1 MLKPPNP
8 PRPLVPKPVPKPDVP
23 VVVPVPSP
31 EENPNPLF
39 WVLLN
44 NPPTNE
50 HTNIGQCHGAVQ
62 ETESKRPLVV
72 TVSILQNIYMDLT
85 VYVTE
90 TFIRI

>member
-1 MLKPPNP
+1 MLKPPNA

-44 NPPTNE
+44 NPPTNG
-50 HTNIGQCHGAVQ
+50 HTNIIGQCHSAAQ
-62 ETESKRPLVV
+62 ETAW
-72 TVSILQNIYMDLT
+72 
-85 VYVTE
+85 
-90 TFIRI
+90 

>member
-8 PRPLVPKPVPKPDVP
+8 PRPLVPKPVPKPDAP

-31 EENPNPLF
+31 DENPNPLF

-50 HTNIGQCHGAVQ
+50 HTNITGQRYGAAQ
-62 ETESKRPLVV
+62 KAELWRPLVAG
-72 TVSILQNIYMDLT
+72 Q
-85 VYVTE
+85 
-90 TFIRI
+90 